1 MQSRRAV
8 LECAEIAVVEVNVGQ
23 RQNLRVP
30 VVVRQPALVIV
41 AAVCRH
47 GVLRDNLVRRRWT
60 GTCGG
65 ARRRAVLL
73 SALGQ
78 TPGYLTVVCINIII
92 IIMFVYWRLSNA
104 TNTQQWHN
112 TIAEL

>member
-1 MQSRRAV
+1 MQSWRAV

-30 VVVRQPALVIV
+30 VVVRQPARVIV

-60 GTCGG
+60 GTGGG
-65 ARRRAVLL
+65 ARWRAVLL
-73 SALGQ
+73 SGLAQ
-78 TPGYLTVVCINIII
+78 TYLAVACINIII

>member
-1 MQSRRAV
+1 MQSWRAV

-30 VVVRQPALVIV
+30 VVVRQPARVIV

-65 ARRRAVLL
+65 ARWRAVLL
-73 SALGQ
+73 SGLGQ
-78 TPGYLTVVCINIII
+78 TPGYLAVVCINIII

-112 TIAEL
+112 ITAEL